1 MLATQPVLYGT
12 GVDDLTGINLETIP
26 VGEVDGATHWE
37 LLERYNQ
44 VTREVGL
51 ESDTQVIDVAKQLP
65 KSSRYFYDL
74 THYNLAGAEEVA
86 EIVYTVVFQDRF
98 RRKN

>member
-1 MLATQPVLYGT
+1 LYGIGSDDVT
-12 GVDDLTGINLETIP
+12 GANLATIP

-51 ESDTQVIDVAKQLP
+51 ESDTPVIDVAKQLP

-74 THYNLAGAEEVA
+74 THYNLDGAEEVA
-86 EIVYTVVFQDRF
+86 RIIYRDLSKVLVKPAQ
-98 RRKN
+98 